1 MQPPSK
7 LATTGLD
14 GVGLSKNE
22 LNYMRT
28 TCGKTSYVTYP
39 NKSMKILENAKRQ
52 RSQFINSDCDQFEDK
67 PIKGL
72 TGTIW
77 NQMVQIHEEKL
88 RWKNTKGKPQSKE
101 PVSRH
106 QKLSA

>member
-1 MQPPSK
+1 
-7 LATTGLD
+7 
-14 GVGLSKNE
+14 
-22 LNYMRT
+22 MRT